1 MAELAEADRYL
12 LEQIDRGN
20 PEGWS
25 QLVQRYQGRLLAFA
39 RSRLSRKAEA
49 DDLVQDTFIAFLE
62 AMKKFDRRLSLETFL
77 FTILRR
83 RIIDALRGRQLRLCY
98 LQETMHG
105 GRDSDAEDASS
116 RVPAA
121 DTMTASWYARRDE
134 DAALLRFGL
143 AGALDALVGRFRKA
157 ENFRDLQIVEMLF
170 YAQLRNKE
178 VAALMKMDEKAVA
191 LIKHRCLN
199 EIRDHIVSHARL
211 SSSDSQW
218 LQTPAWESAQ
228 ATASMIT
235 EVWEAQRPTCPKR
248 STIGRLMLGTLDGK
262 WRDFVDF
269 HVNKLGCRF
278 CRANLE
284 DLQKQ
289 TEEAPK
295 ALHDR
300 VMHSTVGFF
309 RK

>member
-12 LEQIDRGN
+12 LEQIDRGI
-20 PEGWS
+20 PDGWS

-49 DDLVQDTFIAFLE
+49 EDLVQDTFIAFLE
-62 AMKKFDRRLSLETFL
+62 AMKRFDRRLSLETFL

-98 LQETMHG
+98 LQETMYSD
-105 GRDSDAEDASS
+105 RDDPEDASS

-121 DTMTASWYARRDE
+121 DTMTASWYVRRDE
-134 DAALLRFGL
+134 DAGLLKFAL
-143 AGALDALVGRFRKA
+143 AGALDALVGRFRNA

-178 VAALMKMDEKAVA
+178 VAGVMKMDEKAVA

-211 SSSDSQW
+211 ATSDSQW

-235 EVWEAQRPTCPKR
+235 EVWESQRPTCPKR
-248 STIGRLMLGTLDGK
+248 STIGRLMLKTLEGK
-262 WRDFVDF
+262 WKEYVDF
-269 HVNKLGCRF
+269 HVNRLGCRF
-278 CRANLE
+278 CRANLD

-300 VMHSTVGFF
+300 VMHSTIGFF
-309 RK
+309 KK

>member
-49 DDLVQDTFIAFLE
+49 EDLVQDTFIAFLE
-62 AMKKFDRRLSLETFL
+62 AIRKFDRRLSLETFL

-98 LQETMHG
+98 LQETMHSD
-105 GRDSDAEDASS
+105 RDDAEDASS

-121 DTMTASWYARRDE
+121 DTMTASWYVRRDE
-134 DAALLRFGL
+134 DAARLQSAL
-143 AGALDALVGRFRKA
+143 AAALDALVGRFRNA

-178 VAALMKMDEKAVA
+178 VAAVMKMDEKAIA

-211 SSSDSQW
+211 GSGDAQW
-218 LQTPAWESAQ
+218 LQSPAWESAQ
-228 ATASMIT
+228 ASASMIT

-248 STIGRLMLGTLDGK
+248 STIGKLMLGTLEGK
-262 WRDFVDF
+262 WKGYVHF
-269 HVNKLGCRF
+269 HVNELGCRF

-289 TEEAPK
+289 TDEAPR
-295 ALHDR
+295 AIHER

>member
-12 LEQIDRGN
+12 LELIDRGQ

-25 QLVQRYQGRLLAFA
+25 QLVARYQGRLLAFA
-39 RSRLSRKAEA
+39 RSRLNRKAEA
-49 DDLVQDTFIAFLE
+49 EDLVQETFVAFLE
-62 AMKKFDRRLSLETFL
+62 SLGKFDRRLSLETFL

-83 RIIDALRGRQLRLCY
+83 RIIDALRGRQLKLCY
-98 LQETMHG
+98 LQETLQG
-105 GRDSDAEDASS
+105 DQTEQEDASS
-116 RVPAA
+116 RIAS
-121 DTMTASWYARRDE
+121 DEMTASFYARRDE
-134 DAALLRFGL
+134 DARRFSAAL
-143 AGALDALVGRFRKA
+143 ADALDALVGRFREA

-170 YAQLRNKE
+170 YAQLRNKD
-178 VAALMKMDEKAVA
+178 VAALMKMDEKAIA

-199 EIRDHIVSHARL
+199 EIRDHIVAHARL
-211 SSSDSQW
+211 GAADSQW
-218 LQTPAWESAQ
+218 LASPAWESAA

-235 EVWEAQRPTCPKR
+235 EVWESQRPTCPKR
-248 STIGRLMLGTLDGK
+248 STIGRLMLGTLDGGWK
-262 WRDFVDF
+262 KYVDF
-269 HVNKLGCRF
+269 HVNTLGCRF

-289 TEEAPK
+289 TEEAPQ

-300 VMHSTVGFF
+300 VMHSTIGFF